1 MFEKLR
7 GRKAPP
13 ASPTVAQVR
22 AEQDKRMAN
31 LAMELGVAGVVVLVE
46 EFGFT
51 PEQAQRWLDLMLKR
65 AQANR
70 AAGAKQVL
78 DDWKS
83 TTPPTSS

>member
-1 MFEKLR
+1 MFKR
-7 GRKAPP
+7 VKGRAVPP
-13 ASPTVAQVR
+13 PQPTVAQVR
-22 AEQDKRMAN
+22 AEQDQRMAN
-31 LAMELGVAGVVVLVE
+31 LAMELGVAGVAVLVE

-51 PEQAQRWLDLMLKR
+51 PEQARRWLDLMLKR

-70 AAGAKQVL
+70 AAGATQVL